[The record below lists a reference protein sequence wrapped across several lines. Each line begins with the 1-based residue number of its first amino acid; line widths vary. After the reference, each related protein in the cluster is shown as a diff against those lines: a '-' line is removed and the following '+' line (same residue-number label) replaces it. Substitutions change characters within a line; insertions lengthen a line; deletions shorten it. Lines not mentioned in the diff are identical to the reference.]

1 MALTCKF
8 EELDD
13 ETREYLL
20 EVRARKGRG
29 TPGVYVPVT
38 DVRPLIAV
46 VAGPLAGLLIFFLAL
61 RSSKDAW
68 AVALLQTA
76 GLLIGGWCVAYALRR
91 WFAAGSDSYG
101 GYFAYFDP
109 LHAYQV
115 KGETV
120 TVTRLRQLRA
130 VEADGPRVWF
140 DLSDVEASAPVGSAD
155 KARLVE
161 DYYAAMEQLEK
172 QEDGPWRTAPVAE
185 LGAAALMT
193 AEDGKPPRKVEHLDL
208 DLEKVPEGPS
218 RGNRAG
224 LGLLGLFLIPVAAV
238 GLFLIL
244 TMINRPLGDDLAFDQ
259 AKADGAPGLRGYLL
273 DDRNT
278 RNRDEARRLLAQ
290 QYDAPIAK
298 LNGPPAPKNP
308 ELRRGMVKLLEMLK
322 TSETPAVAIAVSE
335 DGTDAAATFR
345 ATEMRREL
353 ADGLARGIGAHL
365 IAFAEPP
372 KDQPAHVTIRYRFT
386 PDGVGNTAATV
397 DVEVRTD
404 LEKPPVAKGSW
415 EAIPA
420 GSNIPPATAVSVL
433 KAAICTELV
442 GSYVPAPPADF
453 GGGDF

>member
-1 MALTCKF
+1 MALNCKF

-13 ETREYLL
+13 ETRDYLQ
-20 EVRARKGRG
+20 EVRSRRGRG
-29 TPGVYVPVT
+29 APGVYAPRG
-38 DVRPLIAV
+38 DRCAPSWRSSSARWSPSSL
-46 VAGPLAGLLIFFLAL
+46 FFLAL

-76 GLLIGGWCVAYALRR
+76 GLLIGGWCVLYAFRR

-101 GYFAYFDP
+101 GL
-109 LHAYQV
+109 LHLLRPAARLS
-115 KGETV
+115 GEGGNRDRHPAAAAASRGGGRPPGLV
-120 TVTRLRQLRA
+120 RH
-130 VEADGPRVWF
+130 DGA
-140 DLSDVEASAPVGSAD
+140 EASVPVGSAD

-161 DYYAAMEQLEK
+161 DYYAAMDELEK

-193 AEDGKPPRKVEHLDL
+193 AEDGKAPRKVEHLDL

-278 RNRDEARRLLAQ
+278 RNRDEAKRLLAQ

-298 LNGPPAPKNP
+298 LNGPPAAKNP
-308 ELRRGMVKLLEMLK
+308 ELREGMVKLLEMLK

-335 DGTDAAATFR
+335 DGAADAAATFR
-345 ATEMRREL
+345 ATEMRRDL
-353 ADGLARGIGAHL
+353 ADG
-365 IAFAEPP
+365 
-372 KDQPAHVTIRYRFT
+372 
-386 PDGVGNTAATV
+386 VGPRASG
-397 DVEVRTD
+397 R
-404 LEKPPVAKGSW
+404 S
-415 EAIPA
+415 
-420 GSNIPPATAVSVL
+420 
-433 KAAICTELV
+433 
-442 GSYVPAPPADF
+442 
-453 GGGDF
+453 